1 MTGSVSGRI
10 HHSCSAL
17 VCLLMAALIAS
28 GCGEDDGLSDT
39 LDDAD
44 PRIQYGLEV
53 LGPIPYPLM
62 GPRMRRTGEG

>member
-28 GCGEDDGLSDT
+28 GCGEDDGLSDS
-39 LDDAD
+39 
-44 PRIQYGLEV
+44 R
-53 LGPIPYPLM
+53 
-62 GPRMRRTGEG
+62 